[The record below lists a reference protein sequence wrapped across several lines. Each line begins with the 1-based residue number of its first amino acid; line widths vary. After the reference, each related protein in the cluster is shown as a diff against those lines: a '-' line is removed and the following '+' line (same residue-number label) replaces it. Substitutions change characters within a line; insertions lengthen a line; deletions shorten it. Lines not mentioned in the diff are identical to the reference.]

1 MTKNRNEF
9 KANYDG
15 REIRPD
21 EVMVAFPCDELEAEN
36 CVNRECID
44 TVTQAGRRFRVIY
57 KAVPAQWEKQAASA
71 LTLVENEE
79 LGHYFKKDSV
89 SMDAVRDG
97 YELELGV
104 TQSTEDEVLERL
116 ELDETVQTF
125 VDLVSGLIE
134 RCPKLG
140 YAVLLLNTDIR
151 GEEFYSRMLLTR
163 DPANRI
169 RKQAENILNDGL
181 ANFDINTINCYKSKN
196 DAIYRRRA
204 YQLLEEIV
212 KEIR

>member
-1 MTKNRNEF
+1 
-9 KANYDG
+9 
-15 REIRPD
+15 
-21 EVMVAFPCDELEAEN
+21 MVAFPYDEVDAEN
-36 CVNRECID
+36 CVNQECID
-44 TVTQAGRRFRVIY
+44 TVTQGGRHFRVIY
-57 KAVPAQWEKQAASA
+57 KAVPAEWEKQAASA

-79 LGHYFKKDSV
+79 LGHYFKKNSV

-104 TQSTEDEVLERL
+104 SQSTEDEVMERL
-116 ELDETVQTF
+116 ELDETVRTF
-125 VDLVSGLIE
+125 VNLVSGLIE

-169 RKQAENILNDGL
+169 RKQAEDILNEGL
-181 ANFDINTINCYKSKN
+181 ANFDVNEIKCYKSKY
-196 DAIYRRRA
+196 DESYRQKA
-204 YQLLEEIV
+204 YELLDEITL
-212 KEIR
+212 KIQK